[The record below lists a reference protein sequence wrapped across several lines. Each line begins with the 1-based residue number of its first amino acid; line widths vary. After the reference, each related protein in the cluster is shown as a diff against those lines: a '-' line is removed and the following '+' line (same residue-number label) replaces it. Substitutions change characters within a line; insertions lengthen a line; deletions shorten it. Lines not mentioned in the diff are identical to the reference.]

1 MYEFFVFVRGLKK
14 YDSILGYLQL
24 SQSKKIK
31 VWYYYVNYYF
41 NYLMNRLFMY
51 QMYSGI
57 LI

>member
-41 NYLMNRLFMY
+41 NYLMNN
-51 QMYSGI
+51 
-57 LI
+57 